1 MHAMM
6 SIVYDNKLHL
16 APIGLTPQSILD
28 LGTGSGIWCIEMG
41 DLYPSAEVT
50 GVDLSANMPNWVPP
64 NVSFEVSVNL
74 LLASTCLCRL
84 TIRQVE
90 DIEEPWT
97 FSRPFDYIHARYL
110 ANAIRDWP
118 NLVHQCFE

>member
-6 SIVYDNKLHL
+6 SIVYDNQLHL
-16 APIGLTPQSILD
+16 APIGPTPQSILD

-41 DLYPSAEVT
+41 ELYPSAEVT

-74 LLASTCLCRL
+74 LPASACLYRL

-110 ANAIRDWP
+110 ANAIKDWP
-118 NLVHQCFE
+118 KLVRQCFE